1 MIVSRRRFERS
12 AAAATAVLLQ
22 AALYLSLSPRHFSFQ
37 RVASVPTLMAMI
49 LTVARP
55 KHEAPPSRRVS
66 RRRTA
71 KPLNERPMVRPIT
84 PLEPQRRSLPSA
96 IDWQAA
102 IQGEVGKE
110 LSRAD
115 ARPKVR
121 FGFPEMPA
129 HGEPPPGIEW
139 NENETNRVQRLV
151 HGIFDLNDHCFI
163 RIWPP
168 IPWCD
173 SSAPNGDLFKHM
185 HDPKPPPGPNTLP

>member
-1 MIVSRRRFERS
+1 MIVRRRRFERS

-22 AALYLSLSPRHFSFQ
+22 ALVYLALSPRHFSLH
-37 RVASVPTLMAMI
+37 RVASAPTLMAMI

-55 KHEAPPSRRVS
+55 KHEAPPPRHVS
-66 RRRTA
+66 GRRTA
-71 KPLNERPMVRPIT
+71 KPAQAHPMERPIT
-84 PLEPQRRSLPSA
+84 PLEPQKHAPPSA

-121 FGFPEMPA
+121 FGFPQMPA
-129 HGEPPPGIEW
+129 QTNPPPEFEWDEAQTHRIE
-139 NENETNRVQRLV
+139 RLA

-173 SSAPNGDLFKHM
+173 FSPSNGDLFKHM
-185 HDPKPPPGPNTLP
+185 HDPKPPPGPKSLP